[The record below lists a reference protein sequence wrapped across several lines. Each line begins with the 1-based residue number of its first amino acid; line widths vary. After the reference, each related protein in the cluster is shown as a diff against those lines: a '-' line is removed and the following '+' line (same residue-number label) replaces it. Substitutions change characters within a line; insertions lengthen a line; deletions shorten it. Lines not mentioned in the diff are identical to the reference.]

1 MTQEQYERAV
11 EVKAEIE
18 NLERAGK
25 LLGYAC
31 QVHIVA
37 NGVAGCAILHDA
49 GLNQCIKDYIAKQIA
64 ELEKEFE
71 EL

>member
-1 MTQEQYERAV
+1 MTQEQYERAAK
-11 EVKAEIE
+11 VKAEIE
-18 NLERAGK
+18 NLEKAK
-25 LLGYAC
+25 KIFSYAC

-37 NGVAGCAILHDA
+37 NEVAGFAILHDA
-49 GLNQCIKDYIAKQIA
+49 GLNQCIKDYITKQIA